1 MRMLSLKIK
10 LLVGAGLL
18 ISGSLALVIVLA
30 LYQLNQSAVQTLSLT
45 EDIVTRSVH
54 EEVRLASQLL
64 TDDITQLLNQGISTP
79 ETLAFVYSA
88 AIGEETHLS
97 REQASV
103 VVHAALQANT
113 AVSSAYAQ
121 FEPNG
126 YDRLDS
132 QYQTSTNPTGTLD
145 IFWVREN
152 GALISYP
159 IDYDIKYDTTMDE
172 YGNRAAEWYLCPL
185 ETGRACVTEP
195 YLYEIEAGRFILTT
209 SLTYPVLKSGK
220 SVGVT
225 GVDINLPVLQ
235 EKIQQLSQ
243 SLYEGAA
250 SVILLSNDQRII
262 ASSQFPE
269 SLGLPLRSV
278 NSELL
283 DRLDGRGV
291 SQRSI
296 LTKSQIQIANANW
309 SLVVDIPEEVAFE
322 QVSQLRVQLENNE
335 ASVRVNLIVTA
346 LVVLLVTLI
355 IVMFFVKS
363 ITRPL
368 TELGLRMR
376 ELAGAEGDLT
386 RRLEAASHAELADVA
401 DGFNQFTAKIRVLI
415 QELIRLSADLKGSA
429 GSLSDTATATRQAT
443 SDQNRQLDSVA
454 AAANEMAA
462 TATQVA
468 QLAAATAQDSNSANQ
483 DVKNSRENLSKT
495 VADIERVSNSIEQ
508 AAGAVTAVE
517 RRSDEITTIVSTIRG
532 IAEQTNL
539 LALNA
544 AIEAAR
550 AGEQGRGFAVVAD
563 EVRSLA
569 GRTQTATE
577 EIETLIGSLKHD
589 VNLSVDQMK
598 GCLGSIQTTVEE
610 SQRSLQALE
619 AAAGRIHAISDNS
632 TQVATAAEEQSMVNE
647 EITKNITQ
655 IGDAAAHLTDTAT
668 QVQSLGAEVAGSASE
683 IDERLKRFKV

>member
-1 MRMLSLKIK
+1 MRMLSLKVK
-10 LLVGAGLL
+10 LLVGAGFL
-18 ISGSLALVIVLA
+18 ILASLALVIVLA
-30 LYQLNQSAVQTLSLT
+30 LYQLNQSAVQTLNLT
-45 EDIVTRSVH
+45 EEIVTRNVH
-54 EEVRLASQLL
+54 EEVRLASKLL
-64 TDDITQLLNQGISTP
+64 TDDITQLLNQGMSTP
-79 ETLAFVYSA
+79 QVLASVFNTA
-88 AIGEETHLS
+88 TGEETQLT
-97 REQASV
+97 REQASLMV
-103 VVHAALQANT
+103 QAALQANT

-132 QYQTSTNPTGTLD
+132 QYQSSTNMTGTLD
-145 IFWVREN
+145 IYWVREE
-152 GALISYP
+152 GALVSYP
-159 IDYDIKYDTTMDE
+159 VDYDIKYDTTLDE

-185 ETGRACVTEP
+185 ETVGACITEP
-195 YLYEIEAGRFILTT
+195 YLYEIEAGRSILMT

-220 SVGVT
+220 AVGVT

-243 SLYEGAA
+243 SLYKGAA

-269 SLGLPLRSV
+269 SLGLALRSV

-283 DRLDGRGV
+283 DRLEGRGA
-291 SQRSI
+291 SQSSI

-322 QVSQLRVQLENNE
+322 QVSQLRGQLENNE
-335 ASVRVNLIVTA
+335 ASVRVNLMVTA
-346 LVVLLVTLI
+346 LIVLLVTLI

-386 RRLEAASHAELADVA
+386 RRLEAASHAELANVA

-517 RRSDEITTIVSTIRG
+517 KRSDEITTIVSTIRG

-569 GRTQTATE
+569 GRTQAATE

>member
-1 MRMLSLKIK
+1 MRMLSLKVK

-18 ISGSLALVIVLA
+18 ILISLVFVIGLA

-45 EDIVTRSVH
+45 ENIVTRSVH

-64 TDDITQLLNQGISTP
+64 SDDISQLLNQGMSTP
-79 ETLAFVYSA
+79 EALASVFNTA
-88 AIGEETHLS
+88 TADEIRLT

-103 VVHAALQANT
+103 VVQAALQANK

-121 FEPNG
+121 FEQNG
-126 YDRLDS
+126 YDGLDS
-132 QYQTSTNPTGTLD
+132 LYASSANSTGTLD
-145 IFWVREN
+145 IYWVREE
-152 GALISYP
+152 GALVSYP
-159 IDYDIKYDTTMDE
+159 VDYDIKYDTTLDE

-185 ETGRACVTEP
+185 ETARACITEP
-195 YLYEIEAGRFILTT
+195 YLYEIEAGRSILMT

-220 SVGVT
+220 AVGVT

-235 EKIQQLSQ
+235 EKIQQLAQ
-243 SLYEGAA
+243 SLYKGAA

-269 SLGLPLRSV
+269 SLGLPLSRV
-278 NSELL
+278 HSELL
-283 DRLDGRGV
+283 DRIEGRGMN
-291 SQRSI
+291 QGSI
-296 LTKSQIQIANANW
+296 LTKTQIQIANANW
-309 SLVVDIPEEVAFE
+309 SLVIDIPEAVAFE
-322 QVSQLRVQLENNE
+322 QVSKLRDQLESNE
-335 ASVRVNLIVTA
+335 ASVRANLIVTA
-346 LVVLLVTLI
+346 LIVLLVTLM

-386 RRLEAASHAELADVA
+386 RRLEAASHAELANVA

-429 GSLSDTATATRQAT
+429 GSLADTATATRQAT

-468 QLAAATAQDSNSANQ
+468 HLAAATAQDSNSANQ
-483 DVKNSRENLSKT
+483 DVNNSRENLSKT
-495 VADIERVSNSIEQ
+495 VADIERVSHSIEQ

-517 RRSDEITTIVSTIRG
+517 KRSDEITTIVSTIRG

-577 EIETLIGSLKHD
+577 EIETLIGSLKYD

-598 GCLGSIQTTVEE
+598 GCLGSIQTTVAE

-619 AAAGRIHAISDNS
+619 AAAERIHAISDNS

-655 IGDAAAHLTDTAT
+655 IGDAAAHLTDTASK
-668 QVQSLGAEVAGSASE
+668 VQSLGSEVAESASE